1 MSLQPLYSSLL
12 QKLEGF
18 LQYPACAPFGR
29 QKFAL
34 QARGILVDRSQ
45 LLSTARS
52 NVADLSRGNLGVPIL
67 LLVMLAMM
75 MLPVPPFLLDVFFTF
90 NIALSIVVLLVCVYA
105 LRPLDFA
112 VFPTILLVATLM
124 RLALNVASTRVVMLH
139 GQEGHAAAGKVIQAF
154 GEVVIGGNYVVGIV
168 VFAILMII
176 NFVVVTKG
184 AGRISE
190 VSARF
195 TLDAMP
201 GKQMAIDADLNAGL
215 IDQSQA
221 KLRRLEVAQEAEF
234 YGSMDGASK
243 FVRGDAIA
251 GLLILFI
258 NLIGG
263 MAVGIFQHN
272 MAFADAGKVYA
283 LLTIGDGL
291 VAQLPSLL
299 LSTAAAIMVT
309 RASGS
314 EDMGKQIG
322 RQMFAS
328 PKALAVAA
336 GLMAVMGLVPG
347 MPHISFLSMAAMA
360 AGGAY
365 LFWRK
370 QNVQKIQALQEVK
383 RQQELLPSPARALE
397 TKELGWDDV
406 TPIDMIGLEVGYR
419 LIPLVDRNQGGQ
431 LLARIKGVRKKLSQ
445 DLGFL
450 MPTVHIRDNLD
461 LAPSAYRLTLMGVIL
476 AEAEIYPDR
485 ELAINPGQVYGS
497 LNGITAKDPAFGL
510 EAVWIEISQRAQA
523 QSLGYTVVDASTVV
537 ATHLNQI
544 LYKHSSELI
553 GHEEVQQLLQVLAKG
568 SPKLAEELVPGVL
581 SLSQLLKVLQ
591 ALLAEQVPVRDIRSI
606 AEAIANNAA
615 KSQDTA
621 ALVAAVRVGVSRA
634 IVQSIVGTESELP
647 VITLEPR
654 LEQILLNS
662 LQKAGQGSEEG
673 VLLEPSMAEKLQRS
687 LIDAAQR
694 QEMQGQ
700 PVILLVAGPIRAMLS
715 RFGRLAVPGLHVLA
729 YQEIPDNKQVTI
741 VATVGPN
748 G

>member
-1 MSLQPLYSSLL
+1 MDRTQLISNARNNLAGL
-12 QKLEGF
+12 
-18 LQYPACAPFGR
+18 GR
-29 QKFAL
+29 GQ
-34 QARGILVDRSQ
+34 
-45 LLSTARS
+45 
-52 NVADLSRGNLGVPIL
+52 LGVPVL
-67 LLVMLAMM
+67 LLALMAMM
-75 MLPVPPFLLDVFFTF
+75 MLPMPPFLLDVFFTF

-105 LRPLDFA
+105 MRPLDFS
-112 VFPTILLVATLM
+112 VFPTILLVATLL

-139 GQEGHAAAGKVIQAF
+139 GQDGHDAAGKVIQAF

-176 NFVVVTKG
+176 NFVVITKG

-215 IDQSQA
+215 IDQNQA
-221 KLRRLEVAQEAEF
+221 KTRRSEVAAEAEF

-263 MAVGIFQHN
+263 MLVGMLQHG
-272 MAFADAGKVYA
+272 MPFAEAGRVYT
-283 LLTIGDGL
+283 LLAIGDGL

-314 EDMGKQIG
+314 EEMGKQIN
-322 RQMFAS
+322 RQMFS
-328 PKALAVAA
+328 SYKALAVSGAI
-336 GLMAVMGLVPG
+336 MIVMGLVPG
-347 MPHISFLSMAAMA
+347 MPHFAFIGLGGIA
-360 AGGAY
+360 AGMAY
-365 LFWRK
+365 WLWRRDQK
-370 QNVQKIQALQEVK
+370 AKAVALAEVQ
-383 RQQELLPSPARALE
+383 RQQDMLPSPVRAQE
-397 TKELGWDDV
+397 SKELGWDDV
-406 TPIDMIGLEVGYR
+406 TPVDIIGLEVGYR

-445 DLGFL
+445 ELGFL

-485 ELAINPGQVYGS
+485 ELAINPGQVFGT
-497 LNGITAKDPAFGL
+497 LNGITARDPAFGL

-544 LYKHSSELI
+544 LYKHSHELI
-553 GHEEVQQLLQVLAKG
+553 GHEEVQQLMQLLAKS

-581 SLSQLLKVLQ
+581 SLSALLNVLQ
-591 ALLAEQVPVRDIRSI
+591 ALLAEHVPVRDIRTI
-606 AEAIANNAA
+606 AEAIANNAG

-621 ALVAAVRVGVSRA
+621 ALVAVVRVGLSRA
-634 IVQSIVGTESELP
+634 IVQSIVGTETELP

-662 LQKAGQGSEEG
+662 MQKAGQGQEEG

-687 LIDAAQR
+687 LIEAAQR
-694 QEMQGQ
+694 QEMQGS

-715 RFGRLAVPGLHVLA
+715 RFGRLAVPNMHVLA

>member
-1 MSLQPLYSSLL
+1 M
-12 QKLEGF
+12 
-18 LQYPACAPFGR
+18 
-29 QKFAL
+29 
-34 QARGILVDRSQ
+34 DRSQ
-45 LLSTARS
+45 LVTNARS
-52 NVADLSRGNLGVPIL
+52 GLAGLGRGQLGVPLL
-67 LLVMLAMM
+67 LLVMMAMM
-75 MLPVPPFLLDVFFTF
+75 MLPIPPFLLDVFFTF

-105 LRPLDFA
+105 LRPLDFS
-112 VFPTILLVATLM
+112 VFPTILLVATLL

-139 GQEGHAAAGKVIQAF
+139 GQDGHAAAGKVIQAF

-176 NFVVVTKG
+176 NFVVITKG

-215 IDQSQA
+215 IDQPEA
-221 KLRRLEVAQEAEF
+221 KRRRLEVAQEAEF

-263 MAVGIFQHN
+263 MLVGMLQHN
-272 MAFADAGKVYA
+272 MSFADAGKIYT

-314 EDMGKQIG
+314 EEMGKMIN
-322 RQMFAS
+322 RQMFTS
-328 PKALAVAA
+328 WKALGVSGAI
-336 GLMAVMGLVPG
+336 MIVMGLVPG
-347 MPHISFLSMAAMA
+347 MPHFSFLSLGLV
-360 AGGAY
+360 AGGIAY
-365 LFWRK
+365 MLWKKENQTRI
-370 QNVQKIQALQEVK
+370 VALEEVK
-383 RQQELLPSPARALE
+383 RQQEMLPSPTRIQDS
-397 TKELGWDDV
+397 KELGWDDV

-445 DLGFL
+445 ELGFL

-461 LAPSAYRLTLMGVIL
+461 LAPSAYRLTLMGVTL

-485 ELAINPGQVYGS
+485 ELAINPGQVFGT

-510 EAVWIEISQRAQA
+510 EAVWIEISQRSQA

-544 LYKHSSELI
+544 LYKHSHELI
-553 GHEEVQQLLQVLAKG
+553 GHEEVQQLMQLLAKS
-568 SPKLAEELVPGVL
+568 SPKLAEELVPGIL
-581 SLSQLLKVLQ
+581 SLSALLKVLQ

-606 AEAIANNAA
+606 AEAIANNAMR
-615 KSQDTA
+615 SQDTA
-621 ALVAAVRVGVSRA
+621 ALVAAVRVGLSRA
-634 IVQSIVGTESELP
+634 IVQSIVGIEPELP

-662 LQKAGQGSEEG
+662 LQKAGQGQEEG

-687 LIDAAQR
+687 LIEAAQR
-694 QEMQGQ
+694 QEMQGM

-715 RFGRLAVPGLHVLA
+715 RFGRLAVPNMHVLA